1 MARLV
6 ECTVRLAGP
15 DGRTRP
21 TQFLADTTV
30 RAAAGARRAPCP
42 RARAPSLEP
51 AAKTRAN
58 ARRWRDR
65 NR

>member
-30 RAAAGARRAPCP
+30 RAAAGARARRV
-42 RARAPSLEP
+42 RARPHTVA
-51 AAKTRAN
+51 RARGEN
-58 ARRWRDR
+58 ARECAALA
-65 NR
+65 

>member
-1 MARLV
+1 MARFV

-30 RAAAGARRAPCP
+30 DAAAGAQAHRVRARRAPVP
-42 RARAPSLEP
+42 ATAKRARMLG
-51 AAKTRAN
+51 AA
-58 ARRWRDR
+58 
-65 NR
+65 